1 MFSLSTRAASSSVS
15 AGKGKGPAGR
25 GGPAWHGN
33 LAKRAGIASALAL
46 AAFTA
51 YSLSQGPLYA
61 EARSGT
67 PSGSG
72 GEKWRK
78 IRLSELKEHGSN
90 SKDGRI
96 WVSRGIDVYD
106 ITEWVENHPGG
117 TVILR
122 AAGGA
127 LEPYWQVFAF
137 HNAEQIVEMLEDMK
151 IGVVCSSQAGRYP
164 LHAETLKLSMSAVR
178 QVHPRDLIDGRVPQ
192 EAIEDPFA
200 DDPERDPRL
209 IKRTEKPC
217 NAETPTESLTTY
229 ITPNETFFTRN
240 HLWVPQSTGDEWK
253 LEVELPDGSSK
264 TYTLAD
270 LKERFRKHTVT
281 VTLQCSGNR
290 RSHMTA
296 NSRSSGSEPSA
307 IHACPS

>member
-1 MFSLSTRAASSSVS
+1 MRAAWLRAAPDQYQHRQILQLAASARYGAKAPSFCLLTRAASSSARAS
-15 AGKGKGPAGR
+15 KGKGPAGR
-25 GGPAWHGN
+25 GDPAWHSN
-33 LAKRAGIASALAL
+33 LAKRAGIASALAI

-61 EARSGT
+61 EARPGT
-67 PSGSG
+67 PPGSG

-151 IGVVCSSQAGRYP
+151 IGVV
-164 LHAETLKLSMSAVR
+164 
-178 QVHPRDLIDGRVPQ
+178 RV
-192 EAIEDPFA
+192 
-200 DDPERDPRL
+200 
-209 IKRTEKPC
+209 
-217 NAETPTESLTTY
+217 S
-229 ITPNETFFTRN
+229 
-240 HLWVPQSTGDEWK
+240 
-253 LEVELPDGSSK
+253 
-264 TYTLAD
+264 
-270 LKERFRKHTVT
+270 
-281 VTLQCSGNR
+281 
-290 RSHMTA
+290 
-296 NSRSSGSEPSA
+296 
-307 IHACPS
+307 